1 MNYTSTLLNPGCN
14 RGKWRYCS
22 GFPTS
27 LEDVMSS
34 WWFFEVFA
42 SFRFWVVRY
51 PSYQPSLTEPQSLTW
66 HLKMP
71 KLGKGERKI
80 WPKPTS
86 FFGVPAVSFG
96 VCVCAE
102 SGKIFS
108 SINIVA
114 AWQRSFSQA
123 AVSQLFTRLA
133 QEIEDNLF
141 FFSETWRSTGEMFEV
156 RPLFIFFL
164 ILVELNG
171 WLWGIFFC
179 LFVFFVNKQA
189 DSMVMNDFL

>member
-66 HLKMP
+66 KP
-71 KLGKGERKI
+71 QNAETWKRRNI
-80 WPKPTS
+80 WPKPPVFLGFQPLVLGCVYVRSQGRFFHPSTSWQPGSAHFLRRRYHSSSHAWRRKSRTICFSFLRLEDPLGKCLKLDPFS
-86 FFGVPAVSFG
+86 FFF
-96 VCVCAE
+96 
-102 SGKIFS
+102 
-108 SINIVA
+108 
-114 AWQRSFSQA
+114 WY
-123 AVSQLFTRLA
+123 
-133 QEIEDNLF
+133 
-141 FFSETWRSTGEMFEV
+141 
-156 RPLFIFFL
+156 
-164 ILVELNG
+164 
-171 WLWGIFFC
+171 
-179 LFVFFVNKQA
+179 
-189 DSMVMNDFL
+189 